1 MKSIILIALILAGFA
16 VKLLAVPAAP
26 FLITFAQPDGSTF
39 QAHLKGDE
47 NFSWIETENKM
58 ILVKSKTSGY
68 FEIAVIK
75 RDEKNRLIL
84 FPSGVPV
91 IKLGHSTLRTDH
103 NIPQI
108 TREQLGKIW
117 QSRIDKRRNIEL
129 APANESSQK

>member
-1 MKSIILIALILAGFA
+1 MKLINLIAFILVGFA
-16 VKLLAVPAAP
+16 VKLFAVPAAP

-47 NFSWIETENKM
+47 YFSWIETENKM

-68 FEIAVIK
+68 FEFAVIK

-91 IKLGHSTLRTDH
+91 IKRGHSSALRTDH

-108 TREQLGKIW
+108 TREQLGEIW
-117 QSRIDKRRNIEL
+117 QSRIDERRKIKL
-129 APANESSQK
+129 VPANE

>member
-1 MKSIILIALILAGFA
+1 MKLNILIALLIAGFA

-39 QAHLKGDE
+39 QANLKGE
-47 NFSWIETENKM
+47 EYFSWIETRNKM

-68 FEIAVIK
+68 FEFAVIK

-84 FPSGVPV
+84 FPSGVTV
-91 IKLGHSTLRTDH
+91 IKRGHSALRTDH
-103 NIPQI
+103 NIRQI

-117 QSRIDKRRNIEL
+117 QSRIEERKTLEL
-129 APANESSQK
+129 VPANE

>member
-1 MKSIILIALILAGFA
+1 MKLISLTALMLAGFA

-47 NFSWIETENKM
+47 YFSWIETRNKM
-58 ILVKSKTSGY
+58 ILVKSNTSGY
-68 FEIAVIK
+68 FEFAVIK
-75 RDEKNRLIL
+75 RDVKNRLIL

-91 IKLGHSTLRTDH
+91 IKRGHSALRSDH

-117 QSRIDKRRNIEL
+117 QNRREERKTLEL
-129 APANESSQK
+129 VPANE

>member
-1 MKSIILIALILAGFA
+1 MKLNILIILLIAGLA

-47 NFSWIETENKM
+47 YFSWIETEKKM

-68 FEIAVIK
+68 FEFAVIK
-75 RDEKNRLIL
+75 RDEKKRLIL

-91 IKLGHSTLRTDH
+91 IERGHSALRTDH
-103 NIPQI
+103 KIPQI

-117 QSRIDKRRNIEL
+117 QSRINERRNVEL
-129 APANESSQK
+129 TPANESS

>member
-1 MKSIILIALILAGFA
+1 MKLNILIALLIAGFA

-39 QAHLKGDE
+39 QANLKGDE
-47 NFSWIETENKM
+47 YFSWIETKNKM

-68 FEIAVIK
+68 FEFAVIK

-91 IKLGHSTLRTDH
+91 IKRGHSALRTDH
-103 NIPQI
+103 NLPQI

-117 QSRIDKRRNIEL
+117 QSRIEERKTLEL
-129 APANESSQK
+129 APANE